1 MPRTPA
7 DVSSVLFACLARLA
21 LATVGVLAAAAS
33 GGGEASADAA
43 AERDRDGGLVRSDFL
58 ARSTDGQRIA
68 VREVRAAGRL
78 SGDPVILLHGAR
90 VPGVASFDL
99 PVANG
104 SLAADLANR
113 GLRVFIMDV
122 RGFGASSRPTEMSR
136 PPEGTRPLVRSD
148 EAVRDVGAA
157 VDAVRSR
164 TGERQVALLGWA
176 TGGHWAGM
184 YASQQPAKVD
194 NLVIYNSLYGPID
207 GHPTLGRGSDN
218 EDPQRPGYFNEGA
231 FGGYRLNT
239 AASLLPS
246 WDSSIPTD
254 DKSQWRDPQV
264 AKAYMQA
271 ALDSDP
277 TSSSRSPASFRA
289 PSGPME
295 DSFYLATGRQLWD
308 ASTITARTLI
318 VRSERDF
325 WSRPE
330 DVTTLQRHLV
340 RAREVRTLQ
349 IPQATHYV
357 HLDRPERG
365 RAALIAGLEAFLTA
379 KR

>member
-1 MPRTPA
+1 
-7 DVSSVLFACLARLA
+7 
-21 LATVGVLAAAAS
+21 
-33 GGGEASADAA
+33 
-43 AERDRDGGLVRSDFL
+43 
-58 ARSTDGQRIA
+58 
-68 VREVRAAGRL
+68 
-78 SGDPVILLHGAR
+78 
-90 VPGVASFDL
+90 
-99 PVANG
+99 
-104 SLAADLANR
+104 
-113 GLRVFIMDV
+113 
-122 RGFGASSRPTEMSR
+122 
-136 PPEGTRPLVRSD
+136 
-148 EAVRDVGAA
+148 
-157 VDAVRSR
+157 
-164 TGERQVALLGWA
+164 
-176 TGGHWAGM
+176 M

-218 EDPQRPGYFNEGA
+218 EDRQRPGYFNEGA
-231 FGGYRLNT
+231 FGGDRLNT

-246 WDSSIPTD
+246 WDSSIPTE
-254 DKSQWRDPQV
+254 DKSQWRDPRV

-340 RAREVRTLQ
+340 RALEVRTLQ